1 MHALNHGRGH
11 GWKTSGNNKTFTANI
26 KAFTVESCQF
36 DHRPGRNNKVVA
48 LMQEYPTEPLYKIP
62 ARQAEFEVF
71 NVTE

>member
-1 MHALNHGRGH
+1 MAEGTV
-11 GWKTSGNNKTFTANI
+11 WKHLVTI
-26 KAFTVESCQF
+26 KPLVNFQVFTVESCQF

-71 NVTE
+71 NVIE